1 MTMNANILLLNVNS
15 TNIAKQ
21 NVFVVKLIGIK
32 LFAPISKF
40 LAFTVKKWSQD
51 QISYITRKM
60 NAQEYIFVQ
69 NVE

>member
-1 MTMNANILLLNVNS
+1 MTMNAHILLLNVNS

-21 NVFVVKLIGIK
+21 NVFGVKLIGIK
-32 LFAPISKF
+32 LFAHISKCLVF
-40 LAFTVKKWSQD
+40 IVRKWSQD